1 VRLVSFET
9 CEFLCCYYV
18 CEMLY
23 VICCVLWLS
32 NIFVICNML
41 CIVAVEL
48 PKINCIFS
56 AGQFNFREE

>member
-1 VRLVSFET
+1 MHQMTVDVYSSV
-9 CEFLCCYYV
+9 LCSSRDYV

-56 AGQFNFREE
+56 AGQFNF